1 MSAAAPPATKQAPRP
16 GGRDEELLGKAYDGE
31 LLRRLWAFV
40 RPHHGLVWASLL
52 LLPLVMGFDL
62 LQPLIL
68 RWAIDDFIATGR
80 ADELWKPSLAFMGAL
95 VGQYTF
101 NFAQTWATQ
110 ALGQSAMKDL
120 RLAVFRHVQNLG
132 VAYFDRTPIGRVM
145 TRMTNDIESLAEMF
159 SSGFVLILA
168 DAVKLV
174 AIVVIMVRIDGQLT
188 AMMLLVAPFLLLVA
202 RTFRTYVRDAFR
214 EIRSRTSRINAYL
227 QEHLSGVRIVQLF
240 ARERF
245 IADRFDGLNVDY
257 RKANHKAIRADSM
270 LFAIVEAL
278 GTLALAALLW
288 NAGGRISSG
297 TLTLGVLVAFVQYI
311 DRLFAP
317 IRDLST
323 KYTIMQS
330 AMAAAERVFGLLDTD
345 LRDCTARPAAGA
357 APAPGSADQAAVFDH
372 VTFAY
377 GEGEPVL
384 RDIELAVR
392 RGETV
397 AVVGATGSGKSTLVK
412 LLTRLYELPPG
423 GGAIRL
429 GGVDVRTLDRRDLRR
444 KVVSVSQDVF
454 LFQGTISENIALG
467 DASITRAQVE
477 AAAQRVGLG
486 RLIAKRAEG
495 LDAPVGERGNALSAG
510 ERQLVAFARA
520 LVREPEVL
528 VLDEATANVDPEAE
542 RLIEAGVVEL
552 MRGRTSIVIAH
563 RLSTIERADR
573 VVVLHRGKVV
583 ETGTH
588 AELLA
593 LGGRYAALWKLQ
605 RGHGVSAA

>member
-1 MSAAAPPATKQAPRP
+1 MSAAAAPVAKGAA
-16 GGRDEELLGKAYDGE
+16 GGSRDEELLGKAYDGE

-40 RPHHGLVWASLL
+40 APHHGLVWSSLL

-68 RWAIDDFIATGR
+68 RWAIDDFIATGH
-80 ADELWKPSLAFMGAL
+80 AEGLWKPSLAFMGAL

-120 RLAVFRHVQNLG
+120 RLAVFRHVQDLG

-174 AIVVIMVRIDGQLT
+174 AILVIMVRIDGQLT

-214 EIRSRTSRINAYL
+214 EIRTRTSRINAYL

-245 IADRFDGLNVDY
+245 IADRFDELNVDY
-257 RKANHKAIRADSM
+257 RAANHKAIRADSM

-297 TLTLGVLVAFVQYI
+297 ALTLGVLVAFVQYI

-345 LRDCTARPAAGA
+345 LRDCAASGAGA
-357 APAPGSADQAAVFDH
+357 GAEAEAEAEEAVIFSR

-377 GEGEPVL
+377 GDGAPVL
-384 RDIELAVR
+384 HEVDLRVR

-412 LLTRLYELPPG
+412 LLTRLYELPPE
-423 GGAIRL
+423 GGAIRI
-429 GGVDVRTLDRRDLRR
+429 GGVDVRTLDRRALRR
-444 KVVSVSQDVF
+444 KVVAVSQDVF
-454 LFQGTISENIALG
+454 LFQGNIADNIALG
-467 DASITRAQVE
+467 DPGITRAHVE

-486 RLIAKRAEG
+486 RLLARREGG

-573 VVVLHRGKVV
+573 VVVLHRGKIV

-605 RGHGVSAA
+605 RGHGIIA

>member
-1 MSAAAPPATKQAPRP
+1 MSAAAPPAPRAAPRP

-52 LLPLVMGFDL
+52 LLPFVMGFDL

-120 RLAVFRHVQNLG
+120 RLTVFRHVQNLG

-174 AIVVIMVRIDGQLT
+174 AIIVIMVRIDGQLT

-227 QEHLSGVRIVQLF
+227 QERLSGVRIVQLF

-245 IADRFDGLNVDY
+245 IADRFDELNVDY

-288 NAGGRISSG
+288 NAGGRISSD

-345 LRDCTARPAAGA
+345 LRDCTAGA
-357 APAPGSADQAAVFDH
+357 ARTEPASDADEAVRFEH
-372 VTFAY
+372 VTFSY
-377 GEGEPVL
+377 GEGAPVL
-384 RDIELAVR
+384 RDIDLAVR

-412 LLTRLYELPPG
+412 LLTRLYELSPE

-429 GGVDVRTLDRRDLRR
+429 GGIDVRAMDRRELRS

-454 LFQGTISENIALG
+454 LFQGSIADNIALG
-467 DASITRAQVE
+467 DAGIGRAQVD

-486 RLIAKRAEG
+486 RLLAKRTEG
-495 LDAPVGERGNALSAG
+495 LDAAVGERGNALSAG

-520 LVREPEVL
+520 LVREPAVL

-573 VVVLHRGKVV
+573 VVVLHRGKLV

-605 RGHGVSAA
+605 RGLGLPVT

>member
-1 MSAAAPPATKQAPRP
+1 MSAAAPSVAKGAARP

-40 RPHHGLVWASLL
+40 RPHHRLVWTSLL
-52 LLPLVMGFDL
+52 LLPLVMAFDL

-68 RWAIDDFIATGR
+68 RWAIDDFIAAGR
-80 ADELWKPSLAFMGAL
+80 ADELWKPSLAFMCAL
-95 VGQYTF
+95 AGQYTF

-120 RLAVFRHVQNLG
+120 RLTVFRHVQNLG

-188 AMMLLVAPFLLLVA
+188 AMMLLVAPLLLLVA

-214 EIRSRTSRINAYL
+214 EIRTRTSRINAYL

-245 IADRFDGLNVDY
+245 IADRFDELNVDY

-345 LRDCTARPAAGA
+345 LRDCVASAAEPGVGA
-357 APAPGSADQAAVFDH
+357 GQAVAFER

-384 RDIELAVR
+384 REVDLCVG

-412 LLTRLYELPPG
+412 LLTRLYELPAQG
-423 GGAIRL
+423 GVIRL
-429 GGVDVRTLDRRDLRR
+429 GGVDVRTLDRRALRR

-454 LFQGTISENIALG
+454 LFQGTIADNIALG
-467 DASITRAQVE
+467 DVGITRERVE
-477 AAAQRVGLG
+477 AAARRVGLG
-486 RLIAKRAEG
+486 RLLERRPEG
-495 LDAPVGERGNALSAG
+495 LDAAVGERGNALSAG

-588 AELLA
+588 AELLV
-593 LGGRYAALWKLQ
+593 LDGRYAALWKLQ
-605 RGHGVSAA
+605 RGHGVAA